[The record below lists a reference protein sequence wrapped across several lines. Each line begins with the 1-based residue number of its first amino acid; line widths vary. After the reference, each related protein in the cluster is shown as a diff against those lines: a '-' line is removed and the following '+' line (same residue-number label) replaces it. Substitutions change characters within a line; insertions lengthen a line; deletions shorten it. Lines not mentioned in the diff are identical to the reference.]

1 MIDLNLFFAL
11 VSFYFVMYVTPGPN
25 NAMVLTSGLKFGFAK
40 TIPHM
45 SGITIGHILQLILV
59 CLGLG
64 KIFQVFPEIQQVL
77 KIICAAY
84 LLYLGYKIIGSFSKI
99 KEDDSRPLKFHE
111 AALFQIVNPKAWTIS
126 SMAASGFLPKG
137 ENLIFSILYI
147 AAIAIIVIVGFSAT
161 NQTDIIDSTLSS
173 ISEPLLVNVDQTTYQ
188 RADIISIS
196 GNSKSASTQ
205 LVELSIENTNG
216 VKIWNENINLKNDGK
231 FSTLVIAGGGGW
243 ENDGTYILKA
253 THSNLASEIE
263 FKFFT

>member
-64 KIFQVFPEIQQVL
+64 KIFQVFPEIQHVL
-77 KIICAAY
+77 KIICTAY
-84 LLYLGYKIIGSFSKI
+84 LLYLGYKIICSFSKI
-99 KEDDSRPLKFHE
+99 KEADSRPLKFHE

-147 AAIAIIVIVGFSAT
+147 AAIALIICPLSISPWAAFGSSIRNLVKNNKLKALIEYFLAFLLLITAILIVI
-161 NQTDIIDSTLSS
+161 Q
-173 ISEPLLVNVDQTTYQ
+173 
-188 RADIISIS
+188 
-196 GNSKSASTQ
+196 K
-205 LVELSIENTNG
+205 
-216 VKIWNENINLKNDGK
+216 
-231 FSTLVIAGGGGW
+231 
-243 ENDGTYILKA
+243 
-253 THSNLASEIE
+253 
-263 FKFFT
+263 

>member
-11 VSFYFVMYVTPGPN
+11 VSFYFVMYITPGPN

-126 SMAASGFLPKG
+126 TMAASGFLPKD
-137 ENLIFSILYI
+137 ENLIFSIFYI
-147 AAIAIIVIVGFSAT
+147 ATIALIVCPLSISPWAAFGSSIRNLVKNNKLKALIEYFLAFLLLITAILIVI
-161 NQTDIIDSTLSS
+161 Q
-173 ISEPLLVNVDQTTYQ
+173 
-188 RADIISIS
+188 
-196 GNSKSASTQ
+196 K
-205 LVELSIENTNG
+205 
-216 VKIWNENINLKNDGK
+216 
-231 FSTLVIAGGGGW
+231 
-243 ENDGTYILKA
+243 
-253 THSNLASEIE
+253 
-263 FKFFT
+263 

>member
-11 VSFYFVMYVTPGPN
+11 VSFYFVIYITPGPN

-84 LLYLGYKIIGSFSKI
+84 LLFLGYKIIGSFSKI

-126 SMAASGFLPKG
+126 SMVASSFLPKD

-147 AAIAIIVIVGFSAT
+147 ATIALIICPLSISPWAAFGSSIRNLVKNNKLKALIEYFLAFLLLITAILIVI
-161 NQTDIIDSTLSS
+161 Q
-173 ISEPLLVNVDQTTYQ
+173 
-188 RADIISIS
+188 
-196 GNSKSASTQ
+196 K
-205 LVELSIENTNG
+205 
-216 VKIWNENINLKNDGK
+216 
-231 FSTLVIAGGGGW
+231 
-243 ENDGTYILKA
+243 
-253 THSNLASEIE
+253 
-263 FKFFT
+263 